1 MSGKILVLKFKT
13 GVLIMDLINKK
24 VLVVGLATTGI
35 PLVTVLKELGA
46 KVIITDTKPDK
57 DLKETTEKLKVTA
70 DELLL
75 GYQLKNIE
83 EAGNPELV
91 ILSPGV
97 PMEIPLVLDAKRKG
111 IEVIGEIELAYRL
124 MKGHLVAITGTNGK
138 TTTTALTGAIFKNE
152 KSRTHVV
159 GNIGVPMISKVL
171 DSTKEDYFITE
182 VSSFQLESIKDFRP
196 EVAAILN
203 LTPDHLNRHKTMENY
218 THCKL
223 KLFSKQGPNDIAVI
237 NYDDSL
243 LRKLTLDLSCQKF
256 YFSRLKEL
264 EEGVFVKEGKITIKS
279 EDKEI
284 EVIHKKQL
292 KILGEH
298 NVENALA
305 ATAIAWTMGVSID
318 SIRNGLQSFQG
329 VEHRMEVCGKI
340 NEITFIND
348 SKGTN
353 PDASIKAV
361 EAVNDPII
369 LLAGG
374 MDKGSDFEKLIACFP
389 GRVKHLVLYGETAS
403 IIEKTA
409 HQKGFQNTK
418 VLTDLEEAVEFAFDL
433 GKAGDVILL
442 SPACASW
449 DMYASYEKR
458 GEHFKEI
465 FEKLRVIFHD

>member
-1 MSGKILVLKFKT
+1 
-13 GVLIMDLINKK
+13 MDLKNKR

-46 KVIITDTKPDK
+46 EVIITDTKPGK
-57 DLKETTEKLKVTA
+57 DLKETTEKLNLTA
-70 DELLL
+70 EELLL
-75 GYQLKNIE
+75 GFQLKNIE

-97 PMEIPLVLDAKRKG
+97 PLDIPLVLDAKSKG
-111 IEVIGEIELAYRL
+111 LEVIGEIELAYRL
-124 MKGHLVAITGTNGK
+124 MRGHLVAITGTNGK
-138 TTTTALTGAIFKNE
+138 TTTTALTGEIFKSE

-171 DSTKEDYFITE
+171 DSTEEDYFITE
-182 VSSFQLESIKDFRP
+182 VSSFQLESIKDFKP
-196 EVAAILN
+196 QVAAILN

-218 THCKL
+218 IRCKMNI
-223 KLFSKQGPNDIAVI
+223 FSKQGPNDTAVI

-243 LRKLTLDLSCQKF
+243 LKKLTLNLLSKKL

-264 EEGVFVKEGKITIKS
+264 QEGVFVKEGKIIIKS
-279 EDKEI
+279 EGKEI

-305 ATAIAWTMGVSID
+305 ATAIAWTMGVEVNN
-318 SIRNGLQSFQG
+318 IRKGLQDFQG
-329 VEHRMEVCGKI
+329 VEHRMEVCGEIKG
-340 NEITFIND
+340 ITFIND

-361 EAVNDPII
+361 EAVKDPII

-374 MDKGSDFEKLIACFP
+374 MDKGSDFEDLIDRFP
-389 GRVKHLVLYGETAS
+389 GRVKYLVLYGETAS
-403 IIEKTA
+403 IIENTA

-418 VLTDLEEAVEFAFDL
+418 VLTDLEEAVKFSMDL
-433 GKAGDVILL
+433 GESGDVILL

-465 FEKLRVIFHD
+465 FEKLRVILHD